1 VSHVYQ
7 SHFRQYIEGLIAQ
20 KRALG
25 FPYLGSRDY
34 LRQFDQMCLNE
45 FPDETVLTKEIGQMW
60 GTIRDTEKRVSFQNR
75 MAPIRELAKYMLRLG
90 ISAYI
95 VEPMAIPDKVRRSIP
110 HIFTD
115 SELSAFFSAADNLEY
130 NDRGKIRHL
139 IVPVVFRLMY
149 CCGLRPHEAR
159 LIKKENMDFTSK
171 TLKIPESKG
180 HKDRMV
186 VMPDDISLLAQKYL
200 SLTQEGFAENEYLFP
215 SWRTNS
221 FLCDR
226 WLSQMFRL
234 CWNTSGIK
242 SFSGNSPT
250 PYSFRHTFATKRLYA
265 WLKEG
270 KDLDAYL
277 PYLSAYM
284 GHAHFSHTAY
294 YIHLVPEFF
303 PQMAQMDLSRYA
315 ELIPEVYI

>member
-1 VSHVYQ
+1 MSYVYQ
-7 SHFRQYIEGLIAQ
+7 SHFRQHIEGLVAQ
-20 KRALG
+20 KHALG
-25 FPYLGSRDY
+25 YPYRGSEGY

-45 FPDETVLTKEIGQMW
+45 FEDETALTKEIGQKW
-60 GTIRDTEKRVSFQNR
+60 GTIRDTEKRASFQNR

-90 ISAYI
+90 INAYI
-95 VEPMAIPDKVRRSIP
+95 VEPMTIPDKVKRPIP

-115 SELSAFFSAADNLEY
+115 SELSAFFSAADRLEY
-130 NDRGKIRHL
+130 NERGKIRHL
-139 IVPVVFRLMY
+139 IVPVIFRLMY

-159 LIKKENMDFTSK
+159 LIKKESIDFPTK
-171 TLKIPESKG
+171 MLKIPESKG

-186 VMPDDISLLAQKYL
+186 IMSDDVSRMVEKYL
-200 SLTQEGFAENEYLFP
+200 SLTQKRFSENEYLFP
-215 SWRTNS
+215 NWRVNS
-221 FLCDR
+221 FFSSR
-226 WLSQMFRL
+226 WLWQMFRL
-234 CWNTSGIK
+234 CWDTSGING
-242 SFSGNSPT
+242 FSGNRPC

-265 WLKEG
+265 WMKEG

-315 ELIPEVYI
+315 ELIPEVDI

>member
-1 VSHVYQ
+1 MNYVYQ
-7 SHFRQYIEGLIAQ
+7 SRFKRYIEGLIEQ
-20 KRALG
+20 KHALG
-25 FPYLGSRDY
+25 FPYLRSEDY
-34 LRQFDQMCLNE
+34 LRQFDIMCLNE
-45 FPDETVLTKEIGQMW
+45 FPNEAALTKEIGQRW
-60 GTIRDTEKRVSFQNR
+60 GTIRDTEKRVSFQDR

-90 ISAYI
+90 IDSYI
-95 VEPMAIPDKVRRSIP
+95 VEPMTIPEAVKRPIP

-115 SELSAFFSAADNLEY
+115 TELTAFFAAADNLEY
-130 NDRGKIRHL
+130 NERGKIRHL
-139 IVPVVFRLMY
+139 IVPVIFRLMY

-159 LIKKENMDFTSK
+159 LIKKENIDLTSK

-186 VMPDDISLLAQKYL
+186 VMPDDISLLVEKYL
-200 SLTQEGFAENEYLFP
+200 SVTQEKFSENDYLFP
-215 SWRTNS
+215 NWRINS
-221 FLCDR
+221 FFSHG
-226 WLSQMFRL
+226 WLNAMFWL
-234 CWNTSGIK
+234 CWDASGVK
-242 SFSGNSPT
+242 NFSGNHPC

-265 WLKEG
+265 WMKEG
-270 KDLDAYL
+270 KDLEAYL

-315 ELIPEVYI
+315 ELIPEV

>member
-1 VSHVYQ
+1 VSYVYK
-7 SHFRQYIEGLIAQ
+7 SYFKQYIEGLIMQ
-20 KRALG
+20 KHALG
-25 FPYLGSRDY
+25 FPYLGSEDY
-34 LRQFDQMCLNE
+34 LRQFDKMCLSE
-45 FPDETVLTKEIGQMW
+45 FPNETELTKEIGQKW
-60 GTIRDTEKRVSFQNR
+60 GTVRDTEKRASFQNR

-90 ISAYI
+90 IDAYI
-95 VEPMAIPDKVRRSIP
+95 VEPVTIPEQVRRPIP
-110 HIFTD
+110 HIFND
-115 SELSAFFSAADNLEY
+115 SELTAFFSATDNLEY
-130 NDRGKIRHL
+130 NERAKIRHL
-139 IVPVVFRLMY
+139 IVPVIFRLMY

-159 LIKKENMDFTSK
+159 LVKKENINFVTSA
-171 TLKIPESKG
+171 LRIPKSKG
-180 HKDRMV
+180 HKDRV
-186 VMPDDISLLAQKYL
+186 VIMPDDISLLLEKYL
-200 SLTQEGFAENEYLFP
+200 FRTQEEFAENEYLFP

-234 CWNTSGIK
+234 CWNASGIK
-242 SFSGNSPT
+242 SFSGNNPV

-265 WLKEG
+265 WMKEG

-315 ELIPEVYI
+315 ELIPEVGI